1 MQISSVRA
9 MLAGKAAVPT
19 VFLTVRYKRGTKWAP
34 QPRTFAVDAVGDE
47 LEPAQARAVVKAEA
61 AADPGALAGSWRAT
75 VTELRYP
82 PPVPGE
88 PAAVA
93 VELRRKAG
101 RVSLIVRCD
110 RLQTAY
116 TTDPVWSWGAEL
128 QKPRQVGRWADAAYQ
143 GEATSCA
150 EAMRLA
156 WREARRLWG
165 DACAVDGLQAG
176 GRRRVEGARAVAELV
191 TAPAPK
197 PAPAKTAPAPKA
209 APAKTA
215 PAPKAARAKTAPAPK
230 AAPAPIWGRGWGRV
244 DRDNLD
250 RLWAYLQEARRLRRE
265 APAEMLGAGGAI
277 EAAEYVV
284 TRAEMS
290 EDRYGNMG
298 TGSGAI
304 FDVTEQLR
312 SKIDRARGELELPA
326 FDPAAA

>member
-1 MQISSVRA
+1 MMISSVRA
-9 MLAGKAAVPT
+9 TLATKAAIPS

-34 QPRTFAVDAVGDE
+34 QPRTFAVDAVRDE

-101 RVSLIVRCD
+101 RVSLIVRCA

-197 PAPAKTAPAPKA
+197 PAP
-209 APAKTA
+209 
-215 PAPKAARAKTAPAPK
+215 AKTAPAPK